1 MELFFYCTPQ
11 KLKELFIKIE
21 ETYPLIYR
29 PFFGNPPLHIAEI
42 DIPLQK
48 PLNSCRE
55 FNDFGKGYATTPPFW
70 IYTPDDI
77 SIESD
82 MPMALIF
89 SGPPVYLRDDN
100 VLCEGSLYLSA
111 ENKAAMPRMLY
122 KTVKHFFVQH
132 FVKSGY
138 CYIDPD
144 VYSNRN
150 QYLFLQCGYSSLHS
164 SWCFDDSNK
173 HDPID
178 IDTWYL
184 QQGENME
191 CYKSPKLGIEMFT
204 SISDLTEIL
213 SELES
218 KYVIKYVETV
228 HRERT
233 TYTLNV
239 FRSAK
244 TLKDT
249 DNQNMNTHQIWVYDE
264 VGRMYICLSIDSF
277 YDNRKKIINVSRA
290 SEANNPFG
298 DQLYMDFELAI
309 KQNFFK
315 LDMKH
320 YDPFY
325 LSPSI
330 YNNRQ
335 NMILN
340 LNDPRFRI
348 TDHDTI
354 IPVWRKEW
362 EQIQN

>member
-138 CYIDPD
+138 C
-144 VYSNRN
+144 
-150 QYLFLQCGYSSLHS
+150 
-164 SWCFDDSNK
+164 
-173 HDPID
+173 
-178 IDTWYL
+178 
-184 QQGENME
+184 
-191 CYKSPKLGIEMFT
+191 
-204 SISDLTEIL
+204 
-213 SELES
+213 
-218 KYVIKYVETV
+218 
-228 HRERT
+228 
-233 TYTLNV
+233 
-239 FRSAK
+239 
-244 TLKDT
+244 
-249 DNQNMNTHQIWVYDE
+249 
-264 VGRMYICLSIDSF
+264 
-277 YDNRKKIINVSRA
+277 
-290 SEANNPFG
+290 
-298 DQLYMDFELAI
+298 
-309 KQNFFK
+309 
-315 LDMKH
+315 
-320 YDPFY
+320 
-325 LSPSI
+325 
-330 YNNRQ
+330 
-335 NMILN
+335 
-340 LNDPRFRI
+340 
-348 TDHDTI
+348 
-354 IPVWRKEW
+354 
-362 EQIQN
+362 